1 MKNIEEFKRYE
12 IGEDS
17 HKNIEVVEQID
28 KFHTMQ
34 YEQLIT
40 KTWCNIN
47 FAEEP
52 EIKINGV
59 DYNWKQEFD
68 GRQLFAQ
75 LISKGEILV
84 IPDIADGQVKY
95 RTKTLDGIDY
105 LENAIGELIYIKF
118 TDEIKELVDYESFDT
133 KTRIRKTIYY
143 IDDTSKKC
151 VGLIY
156 NDDILDESQQIEYQK
171 IPVFIARYSNEQI
184 NGEPIWFNAIGTI
197 KQLNKSDYF
206 QDIDREIS
214 AKMVGLP
221 DPFLETASRS
231 KTKTPMMKGSRLLRL
246 IPGLEDSKPIIFDG
260 NYNPDNYI
268 SEKNWFLHI
277 LSKQVGLGNKYFS
290 YDDNAG
296 LKTATEVVSDKSEL
310 YQTKL
315 IHDELIEI
323 LFKKLIQLAYIKL
336 NIEYLDSSFAFK
348 FGDAIIKD
356 DVAYQQQLYADNLAG
371 FISNEFYLEQ
381 IYDDDADKAK
391 PSTDVQSLTDGQTNG
406 FVNA

>member
-277 LSKQVGLGNKYFS
+277 LSQQVGLGNKYFS